1 MNFIFLLAFLLP
13 KKELPYP
20 DTRID
25 LFYLVLFTRY
35 NEMYG
40 ELLTYVWNIC
50 QLLYNTYYNVLAWI
64 SLDYFIVRAM
74 E

>member
-1 MNFIFLLAFLLP
+1 MNFIFLLAFLLE

-35 NEMYG
+35 NEKYG
-40 ELLTYVWNIC
+40 ELLTYVWDIC
-50 QLLYNTYYNVLAWI
+50 LGI
-64 SLDYFIVRAM
+64 SYWTCNAQ
-74 E
+74 